1 MQKGECNMK
10 HLYWIVLI
18 EVMALFVGLS
28 RAKAESEAKPRTRVA
43 DKFMVSWSSI
53 AYDKKVSLRNPA
65 AYDIRVSLRN
75 PAAYDK
81 RVWGHRLAVS
91 DGKEQQVSETLTLS
105 YEVESLDPNVVLG
118 ICLEPMIEEVT
129 DGEGAN
135 VEVKPVSSK
144 PSALEYEALQYT
156 RRYVYPSRP
165 ARWKTAIR
173 SALRLPPKVGTT
185 GRHVDLLEPSR
196 MQVKLD
202 VGVIKRG
209 SGEIGR
215 VKGHFYA
222 LVAES
227 LEYVE
232 VPFKPSDD
240 WTRLTPDMEIRLRD
254 PQCTEKKFRFGT
266 YRRPHEGASI
276 RTLPVQNNW
285 PDRVVVAR
293 ELLGEDGKPIYHG
306 SGTQRL
312 PTPLFRGTSG
322 SGSDCMIKSI
332 RYVIAVNPTHHEI
345 PFVLEHIPLP
355 KP

>member
-10 HLYWIVLI
+10 RLYWIVLI

-28 RAKAESEAKPRTRVA
+28 PARAESEIKPKTRVA
-43 DKFMVSWSSI
+43 DKFKVSWSSI

-65 AYDIRVSLRN
+65 AYDRRVVINS
-75 PAAYDK
+75 P
-81 RVWGHRLAVS
+81 GVS
-91 DGKEQQVSETLTLS
+91 EGKEQQVSETLTLS

-135 VEVKPVSSK
+135 VEVKPVSPKSRDMV
-144 PSALEYEALQYT
+144 YEALHYS
-156 RRYVYPSRP
+156 RRYVYPPRP
-165 ARWKTAIR
+165 PRWKTAIR
-173 SALRLPPKVGTT
+173 SALRLPPKWRGP
-185 GRHVDLLEPSR
+185 GRYVDLLEPSR

-202 VGVIKRG
+202 VGVSKRG
-209 SGEIGR
+209 GGEIGR

-240 WTRLTPDMEIRLRD
+240 WARLTPDMEIRLRD
-254 PQCTEKKFRFGT
+254 PECTGERYRFGT

-285 PDRVVVAR
+285 PGRVVVAR
-293 ELLGEDGKPIYHG
+293 ELIGEDGKPIYHSHG
-306 SGTQRL
+306 IIRL
-312 PTPLFRGTSG
+312 PAPLFRGGSG
-322 SGSDCMIKSI
+322 SGSDCLIKSI
-332 RYVIAVNPTHHEI
+332 RFVIAVNPTHHEI